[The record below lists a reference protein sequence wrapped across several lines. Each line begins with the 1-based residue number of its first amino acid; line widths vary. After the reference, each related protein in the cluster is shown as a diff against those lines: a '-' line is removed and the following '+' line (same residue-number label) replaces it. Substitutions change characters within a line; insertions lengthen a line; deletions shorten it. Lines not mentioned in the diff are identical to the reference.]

1 MTDEQLMQF
10 LLTATPEQA
19 NALLQRMCNGVLHFG
34 PFTQL
39 N

>member
-1 MTDEQLMQF
+1 MTDEYLMQF

-19 NALLQRMCNGVLHFG
+19 NALLQRMCGRVLHYG